1 MQLSPDEICRL
12 AYAEKPLPSEATVV
26 DRSLYAEVRR
36 LYDAWSVSKMTKEAC
51 AAAKTAA
58 LFQYRKD
65 AFDYD
70 RLLEAAQAGA
80 ALYRDIDAAVTAY
93 NLCPSRENADRMIE
107 VIYHVKKKQAQD
119 FLKLDGEAAGQAP

>member
-12 AYAEKPLPSEATVV
+12 AYAEKPLPAEATVV

-51 AAAKTAA
+51 AAAKTEA

-119 FLKLDGEAAGQAP
+119 FLKPENNKEESA